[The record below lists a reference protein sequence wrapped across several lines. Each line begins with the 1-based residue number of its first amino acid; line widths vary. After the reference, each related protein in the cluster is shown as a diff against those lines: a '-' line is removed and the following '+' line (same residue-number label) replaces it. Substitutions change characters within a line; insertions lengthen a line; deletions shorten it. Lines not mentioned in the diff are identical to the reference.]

1 MFNKIVVAY
10 IQKKWLKLIHN
21 NLEIVRPTYSK
32 CYGYCVQNYKPNK
45 QKRKCCNKAKNLFML
60 KMF

>member
-21 NLEIVRPTYSK
+21 NLEIVRPTYSTVSAMDIVCK
-32 CYGYCVQNYKPNK
+32 ITNQINK
-45 QKRKCCNKAKNLFML
+45 SENAVIKL
-60 KMF
+60 KTCLC